1 MTIRNS
7 AATNNQINTNKPGCL
22 LGFAVAWTVFS
33 CGMAAIMLTNEPNI
47 FGILFIS
54 LFIIVGLGL
63 MIYSGMVYYTRFRV
77 GKPDFLLS
85 KTELR
90 PGEKVDFSFT
100 HTFPNNVKINW
111 MKMQL
116 IFRETATY
124 QRGTD
129 TTTVTKNH
137 IVDEYEEAGFDFQGG
152 HMLSKAYSFQ
162 IPEDGM
168 HTLKVRR
175 NALEWF
181 VKFEADIPSLP
192 NFVEEFEL
200 TVLPEVN

>member
-1 MTIRNS
+1 
-7 AATNNQINTNKPGCL
+7 
-22 LGFAVAWTVFS
+22 
-33 CGMAAIMLTNEPNI
+33 MAAIMIANEPSI
-47 FGILFIS
+47 FALLFIS
-54 LFIIVGLGL
+54 IFVIIGLGL
-63 MIYSGMVYYTRFRV
+63 TVYAVMVFYTRFKV
-77 GKPDFLLS
+77 GTPDFLLS
-85 KTELR
+85 HTEAR

-100 HTFPNNVKINW
+100 HTFRSDVKINW
-111 MKMQL
+111 IKTQL

-137 IVDEYEEAGFDFQGG
+137 IMDEYEEPGFNFQGG
-152 HMLSKAYSFQ
+152 QMLNKAYSFP

-181 VKFEADIPSLP
+181 IKFEADIPSLP

-200 TVLPEVN
+200 IVLPEM